1 MRRPAALLA
10 ILALCACT
18 RSPGEEPREVS
29 LQEAPAKPAAV
40 TVPPEAPKPDDQLFV
55 DAAAGT
61 DMFELQAADLAL
73 ARSKTPAVRQF
84 AAMMVRDHRHSSAE
98 LKKALAESG
107 KSLVPAAALPAERQK
122 DVLNLTT
129 AELPEF
135 DETYLKAQ
143 VEAHE
148 DALQAL
154 QRYAETGEVASLKA
168 FASSTVAAVQ
178 LHHDHAKKLLE
189 QVEAR

>member
-1 MRRPAALLA
+1 MIRPALLA
-10 ILALCACT
+10 ALALCACT
-18 RSPGEEPREVS
+18 RSPAEAPREVS

-40 TVPPEAPKPDDQLFV
+40 TVPPETPKPDDQLFV

-84 AAMMVRDHRHSSAE
+84 AAMMVRDHRHSAAE

-107 KSLVPAAALPAERQK
+107 KTLVPAAALPDERQN
-122 DVLNLTT
+122 DVLKLTT
-129 AELPEF
+129 AELPAF
-135 DETYLKAQ
+135 DETYLKTQ

-154 QRYAETGEVASLKA
+154 QRYAETGDTPSLKA
-168 FASSTVAAVQ
+168 FASNTVAAVQ
-178 LHHDHAKKLLE
+178 LHHDHARKLLA